1 MEKLI
6 SNEMLIQRIK
16 KYIDISDVKNDNE
29 VNFQYIFNIK
39 EERLGGWGFDGDITD
54 FLDKIFS

>member
-16 KYIDISDVKNDNE
+16 KYIDITDVKNDNE
-29 VNFQYIFNIK
+29 VNFQYIFNKISFCIHNF
-39 EERLGGWGFDGDITD
+39 FDT
-54 FLDKIFS
+54 